1 MDLTKILSITGKP
14 GLFKMVGEA
23 KNNIIVESLIDGKKI
38 PAFTHERISTLKEI
52 SIFTEDED
60 VPLKDVLKNIFKMQ
74 NEQPVP
80 DMKKAS
86 SNDIKTLFEKALPN
100 YDKDTVYVS
109 DMKKIFGWY
118 NLLLEKGLVDLVEDE
133 EETEPAEAEAVEEK
147 KEPAPKKAK
156 KKTNEKSDKA

>member
-23 KNNIIVESLIDGKKI
+23 KNNIIVESLVDGKKI
-38 PAFTHERISTLKEI
+38 PAFSHDRISTLKEI
-52 SIFTEDED
+52 SIFTEGED
-60 VPLKDVLKNIFKMQ
+60 TPLKVVLQNIFKMQ
-74 NEQPVP
+74 SEQPAP

-86 SNDIKTLFEKALPN
+86 SNDIKALFEKALPN

-118 NLLLEKGLVDLVEDE
+118 NLLLEKGLIDLVEDE
-133 EETEPAEAEAVEEK
+133 EETTPEETEPVEEK
-147 KEPAPKKAK
+147 KETAPKKAK
-156 KKTNEKSDKA
+156 KKSNNKAE